1 MDGGQNAVS
10 NPMMNTP
17 EFKIRL
23 FLFVACLWPFW
34 VLALFGASAPG
45 QNQVSP
51 TSNMAAMKNDM
62 SSPAAAMFNSRL
74 NLRSVLDRVDV
85 MGYGPTHPR
94 VAVVIVG
101 EDKDDLV
108 TTVKS
113 VFSSTDI
120 NRIFV
125 VCAVLDGHD
134 EDLQFVKDIRRIES
148 GGKFLLMQHLKGG
161 DNRSDSL
168 WSDSYCYI
176 RSSSLAWDSS
186 RFAPSWHSRN

>member
-1 MDGGQNAVS
+1 MNHKPHHMRDVVNGRQNGVS
-10 NPMMNTP
+10 NPIMSTP
-17 EFKIRL
+17 EFKVRL

-45 QNQVSP
+45 QNQVPPSSEMAATKNDVSSP
-51 TSNMAAMKNDM
+51 T
-62 SSPAAAMFNSRL
+62 AAMFNSRL

-101 EDKDDLV
+101 EDKEDLV

-113 VFSSTDI
+113 VYSSTDM

-134 EDLQFVKDIRRIES
+134 EDLDFVTEIRKIES
-148 GGKFLLMQHLKGG
+148 GGKF
-161 DNRSDSL
+161 
-168 WSDSYCYI
+168 
-176 RSSSLAWDSS
+176 
-186 RFAPSWHSRN
+186 